1 MRQDLIIHGVP
12 DRIRLDGWWLDMTTE
27 PTSPAQ
33 PRPAKRTSLMASL
46 RMRHTVP
53 LLAALVVLADWLFWN
68 QPVGIS
74 FAVFALVLS
83 VAILAAKPQKPTVK
97 EWAVVTAFAVFSNLP
112 AAIELQFLSVVF
124 SLAGVIA
131 VAAWAFAANTLNEAL
146 VLRMMLRLPTV
157 GAMLL
162 MRDAIHNM
170 PATGY
175 KTKVRHQAA
184 ALLLPLFMG
193 AVFLSLLAS
202 ANPVLEE
209 FLAEIDLAR
218 LFEAQFWFR
227 FLFWGVVASLLW
239 PYLNLSERW
248 MGTRARQFFVQKAG
262 PTRIAFF
269 INPVSVRN
277 SLWLFNILFLI
288 QTFLDVSIL
297 TGGVS
302 LPEGMSYASYAHR
315 GSYPLVAT
323 ALLAGLFTLITRS
336 MIGSDKTLRFLVY
349 LWLGQNMFLVAT
361 AAIRLQHYV
370 DAYALTY
377 LRVAAFI
384 WMALVLTG
392 LLLTVWQVHR
402 SLSTAWLLRRCFLAL
417 VAILY
422 VCGLVNFAEII
433 AKYNLT
439 HGSAL
444 AEPDS
449 YYICSL
455 GTGAYRAILKFE
467 ARTGQDLCNRMI
479 ELDLTRTEIRNWREW
494 GYRKWQ
500 IQAYYRQQN

>member
-1 MRQDLIIHGVP
+1 
-12 DRIRLDGWWLDMTTE
+12 
-27 PTSPAQ
+27 
-33 PRPAKRTSLMASL
+33 
-46 RMRHTVP
+46 
-53 LLAALVVLADWLFWN
+53 
-68 QPVGIS
+68 
-74 FAVFALVLS
+74 
-83 VAILAAKPQKPTVK
+83 
-97 EWAVVTAFAVFSNLP
+97 
-112 AAIELQFLSVVF
+112 
-124 SLAGVIA
+124 
-131 VAAWAFAANTLNEAL
+131 
-146 VLRMMLRLPTV
+146 
-157 GAMLL
+157 
-162 MRDAIHNM
+162 
-170 PATGY
+170 
-175 KTKVRHQAA
+175 
-184 ALLLPLFMG
+184 
-193 AVFLSLLAS
+193 
-202 ANPVLEE
+202 
-209 FLAEIDLAR
+209 
-218 LFEAQFWFR
+218 
-227 FLFWGVVASLLW
+227 
-239 PYLNLSERW
+239 
-248 MGTRARQFFVQKAG
+248 
-262 PTRIAFF
+262 
-269 INPVSVRN
+269 
-277 SLWLFNILFLI
+277 
-288 QTFLDVSIL
+288 
-297 TGGVS
+297 
-302 LPEGMSYASYAHR
+302 
-315 GSYPLVAT
+315 
-323 ALLAGLFTLITRS
+323 

-402 SLSTAWLLRRCFLAL
+402 GLSPAWLLRRCFLAL

-455 GTGAYRAILKFE
+455 GTGAYRALLEFE

>member
-1 MRQDLIIHGVP
+1 
-12 DRIRLDGWWLDMTTE
+12 
-27 PTSPAQ
+27 
-33 PRPAKRTSLMASL
+33 
-46 RMRHTVP
+46 
-53 LLAALVVLADWLFWN
+53 
-68 QPVGIS
+68 
-74 FAVFALVLS
+74 
-83 VAILAAKPQKPTVK
+83 
-97 EWAVVTAFAVFSNLP
+97 
-112 AAIELQFLSVVF
+112 
-124 SLAGVIA
+124 
-131 VAAWAFAANTLNEAL
+131 
-146 VLRMMLRLPTV
+146 
-157 GAMLL
+157 
-162 MRDAIHNM
+162 
-170 PATGY
+170 
-175 KTKVRHQAA
+175 
-184 ALLLPLFMG
+184 
-193 AVFLSLLAS
+193 
-202 ANPVLEE
+202 
-209 FLAEIDLAR
+209 
-218 LFEAQFWFR
+218 
-227 FLFWGVVASLLW
+227 
-239 PYLNLSERW
+239 

-288 QTFLDVSIL
+288 QTFLDISIL

-402 SLSTAWLLRRCFLAL
+402 GLSTAWLLRRCFLAL

-455 GTGAYRAILKFE
+455 GTGAYRALLEFE